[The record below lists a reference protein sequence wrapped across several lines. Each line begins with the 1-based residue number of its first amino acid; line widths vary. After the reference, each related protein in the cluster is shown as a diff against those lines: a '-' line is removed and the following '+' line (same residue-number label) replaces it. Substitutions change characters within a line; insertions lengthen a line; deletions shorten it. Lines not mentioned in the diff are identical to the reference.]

1 MLSGRVD
8 NSRRLRREWKTM
20 RIMVERYCAG
30 NHNTAHGICGECS
43 SFLSYASVRLDRCR
57 FGQEKPTCAN
67 CPVHCYAGQRREQAK
82 VIMRYAGPRMLWRHP
97 YLSLMHWVDGFRK
110 APPLKD

>member
-1 MLSGRVD
+1 
-8 NSRRLRREWKTM
+8 M

-30 NHNTAHGICGECS
+30 NHKKTQGVCAECA
-43 SFLSYASVRLDRCR
+43 SFLNYASVRLDRCR

-110 APPLKD
+110 APPLRD